1 MLLLEAIVIALLTA
15 FTVLFISRFE
25 IRKDTSIRQYVIMRA
40 PALLS
45 KMFSCDFCLCFW
57 LSLILSVAC
66 VPILGVQSLLI
77 PFLATPISRFIL

>member
-1 MLLLEAIVIALLTA
+1 MLLLDSVMIALLTA

-25 IRKDTSIRQYVIMRA
+25 IRKGTSIRQYVIMRA

-57 LSLILSVAC
+57 LSLLLSAAC
-66 VPILGVQSLLI
+66 VPLLGEQSLLI
-77 PFLATPISRFIL
+77 PFLATPISRFVL